1 MTATIRLP
9 ERWQVADA
17 LSGNGA
23 SPGDVRQRTDE
34 SAAVRTN
41 EQSGG
46 RSESSNRFPAAAH
59 DLTSPVVYN
68 ASREGEQR
76 SADVVRQAAELFVAV
91 LVSRFE
97 VVDREQS
104 GLTCARWKRS
114 QRPDVVG
121 GVIHPA
127 SGFDT
132 GWPTVRAITDSVA
145 DERPALRVAHALVAV
160 ELQTSRRGV
169 NEFKH

>member
-1 MTATIRLP
+1 MIRLP
-9 ERWQVADA
+9 ERWQVAST
-17 LSGNGA
+17 LSGEKA
-23 SPGDVRQRTDE
+23 FPGDVRQRTDE
-34 SAAVRTN
+34 SAAVRTDERN
-41 EQSGG
+41 GG
-46 RSESSNRFPAAAH
+46 RSESSNRFPTAAH

-76 SADVVRQAAELFVAV
+76 SAGVVRQAAELFVAV
-91 LVSRFE
+91 LASRFE

-104 GLTCARWKRS
+104 GLTCVRWKRP

-121 GVIHPA
+121 DVIHPA
-127 SGFDT
+127 SGFDA
-132 GWPTVRAITDSVA
+132 GWPTVRATTDSMA
-145 DERPALRVAHALVAV
+145 DERPTLRVAHALVAV